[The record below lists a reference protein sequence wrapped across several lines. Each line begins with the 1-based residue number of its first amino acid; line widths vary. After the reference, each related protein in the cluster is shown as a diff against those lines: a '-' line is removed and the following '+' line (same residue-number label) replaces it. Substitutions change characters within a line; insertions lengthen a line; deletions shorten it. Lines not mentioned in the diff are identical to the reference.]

1 MKGFSKITFV
11 TFLALSLS
19 VFSTRTQAATDNADD
34 PAYNS
39 GWDANSGNGGTGFQT
54 WVGLETTQFGR
65 GFLTT
70 TRNIVGGKRFLTL
83 FSSHFASNQVSATA
97 RPFTRSL
104 SLGTATFLGRF
115 GVRQF

>member
-70 TRNIVGGKRFLTL
+70 TRNIGGGKRSLGL
-83 FSSHFASNQVSATA
+83 FSFYFSSYQVLGAG
-97 RPFTRSL
+97 RPFSSSL
-104 SLGTATFLGRF
+104 SLWAATFPGR
-115 GVRQF
+115 V